1 MLSILGESLIDIW
14 EVDLINLSDEL
25 VREKEEKIENDRK
38 RKDI

>member
-25 VREKEEKIENDRK
+25 VREKEEKIENDRN